1 MQDGGWRSR
10 RTSSPDR
17 CCASIVAS
25 PSKHSSERLLSSLFI
40 FSLCSS
46 VTPCLTWR
54 YELWVVPEA
63 KSADH
68 ACREVLGGGAME
80 NVSNQWGGG
89 CCCGKVVF
97 SSDCHVCYRS
107 TQSLVNQLILSV
119 FARELQVAATK
130 PLTETSRRSSQSTRS
145 QRHTG
150 G

>member
-68 ACREVLGGGAME
+68 ACRERLEGGAKE
-80 NVSNQWGGG
+80 NVSN
-89 CCCGKVVF
+89 
-97 SSDCHVCYRS
+97 RS

-119 FARELQVAATK
+119 FACELQVAATK

>member
-1 MQDGGWRSR
+1 MQDGGRRSR

-25 PSKHSSERLLSSLFI
+25 SSKRSSKRLLSFLFI
-40 FSLCSS
+40 FSLCYS

-68 ACREVLGGGAME
+68 ACREGLGGGAKE
-80 NVSNQWGGG
+80 NVSNELVGMLLFQR
-89 CCCGKVVF
+89 CF
-97 SSDCHVCYRS
+97 SSVCRVCYRS
-107 TQSLVNQLILSV
+107 TRSLVNRLILSV

-145 QRHTG
+145 RRRAG